1 MAVSWYCL
9 WYEMQK
15 LVAIQER
22 TVAPQTTS
30 GNPFVN
36 RTIVVTG
43 KFEPYTREQVHA
55 LIESI
60 DAKQGCSAS
69 SKTYYLVCRDKSR
82 QQT

>member
-1 MAVSWYCL
+1 MAVSRYCL
-9 WYEMQK
+9 WYEMQE

-43 KFEPYTREQVHA
+43 KIEPYTREQVHA
-55 LIESI
+55 LIKSI
-60 DAKQGCSAS
+60 DAKQG
-69 SKTYYLVCRDKSR
+69 
-82 QQT
+82 